1 MRKGGIMF
9 NIAAAALL
17 SIGAMACGGQGAE
30 PDSDTLQDAT
40 VARAVPNAARTVPK
54 AVLDFEAKA
63 EDAYDTALKG
73 DIAGVRAAAAA
84 LGDLWKKLRK
94 IMQRDGL
101 SSAKIRALDKAV
113 ARFSSLSA
121 TSTDGVQL
129 ARAANAISDTM
140 DDVFEL
146 YHPKVPPTLISLD
159 FLGREIV
166 LDCKESALH
175 SAATHL
181 KALEAEWAGI
191 RAKVVKAGGGAQAT
205 NLDDA
210 LAAARKAIDARD
222 WAKLEKQAQAVLDLV
237 DSMEHDLHW

>member
-9 NIAAAALL
+9 NILAAGLL
-17 SIGAMACGGQGAE
+17 SIGAVACGQGAE
-30 PDSDTLQDAT
+30 PDSDTLQNAT
-40 VARAVPNAARTVPK
+40 AARAVPKPA
-54 AVLDFEAKA
+54 LDFEAKA

-73 DIAGVRAAAAA
+73 DVAGVRAAAAS

-94 IMQRDGL
+94 IVQRDRL
-101 SSAKIRALDKAV
+101 SSATIRALDKAV

-121 TSTDGVQL
+121 TSTDRVQL
-129 ARAANAISDTM
+129 ARAANAISDPM

-166 LDCKESALH
+166 LDCKESALQP
-175 SAATHL
+175 AASHL
-181 KALEAEWAGI
+181 KALEPEWAGL
-191 RAKVVKAGGGAQAT
+191 RPKVVKAGGSTQAT

-210 LAAARKAIDARD
+210 LAAARKAIGSQDFAE
-222 WAKLEKQAQAVLDLV
+222 LEKRAQAVLDLV
-237 DSMEHDLHW
+237 DSMEHDLRW